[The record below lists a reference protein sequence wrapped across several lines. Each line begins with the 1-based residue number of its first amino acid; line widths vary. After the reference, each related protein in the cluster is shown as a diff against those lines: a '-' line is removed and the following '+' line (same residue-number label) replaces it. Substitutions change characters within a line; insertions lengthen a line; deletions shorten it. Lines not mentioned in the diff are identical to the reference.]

1 MQAATLDL
9 GTVPRLHPA
18 KRLLLGAL
26 GLALLVGLPLLGVWL
41 SGRPVSDY
49 LAFPPKTMPVR
60 HAPFSWPVA
69 IGLSL
74 VLMAAVMPF
83 LVRIAR
89 EQGAG
94 QNRRTTGRFPWWGWL
109 AAVWTAVS
117 WLAAWTR
124 APWMEPVQAWTF
136 TPLWLG
142 YIALIN
148 AFTVMRGGTSLLC
161 AQPAAFALLFPI
173 SAGFWWLFE
182 YLNRFVQNWYYG
194 GVAELSPSDYFFQ
207 ASIPFSTVLPAVI
220 STYALVATAPRVWS
234 GLDRGPIIRIRR
246 PRRWA
251 AAVLCLA
258 SLALLGLGI
267 WPDLLFPFVWIAP
280 AVLILCLQTL
290 AKRPTIFEPL
300 QRGDWRPLWSA
311 AVASLVCGFFWE
323 LWNWGSLAH
332 WSYAIPYV
340 DRFHIFEMPLL
351 GYAGYLP
358 FGLECLIVADLV
370 LWDGAD
376 RPIVDRPF
384 PW

>member
-1 MQAATLDL
+1 MT
-9 GTVPRLHPA
+9 RI
-18 KRLLLGAL
+18 LLGAF
-26 GLALLVGLPLLGVWL
+26 GLALLIGLPLLGIWL
-41 SGRPVSDY
+41 SGHPLSDY
-49 LAFPPKTMPVR
+49 LAFPPKTLPVR

-74 VLMAAVMPF
+74 AIVSALMPF
-83 LVRIAR
+83 LLRIAR
-89 EQGAG
+89 EGGAA
-94 QNRRTTGRFPWWGWL
+94 RARPSSGRFPWWGWI
-109 AAVWTAVS
+109 AAAWTALS
-117 WLAAWTR
+117 WIAAWTR
-124 APWMEPVQAWTF
+124 EPWLEPVQAWTF

-142 YIALIN
+142 YIALVN
-148 AFTVMRGGTSLLC
+148 AVTVMRGGTSLLL
-161 AQPAAFALLFPI
+161 ARPAAFAVLFPVS
-173 SAGFWWLFE
+173 SAFWWLFE

-207 ASIPFSTVLPAVI
+207 ASIPFSTVLPAVM
-220 STYALVATAPRVWS
+220 STYCLVATAPRMWS
-234 GLDRGPIIRIRR
+234 GLDRGPVVRIRR

-251 AAVLCLA
+251 LAVL
-258 SLALLGLGI
+258 SLSACALLGLGI

-290 AKRPTIFEPL
+290 AGRPTIFEPL
-300 QRGDWRPLWSA
+300 RRGDWRPLWSA
-311 AVASLVCGFFWE
+311 AVASLVCGLFWE

-332 WSYAIPYV
+332 WSYTIPYV
-340 DRFHIFEMPLL
+340 DRFHVFAMPLL

-370 LWDGAD
+370 LRDGAG